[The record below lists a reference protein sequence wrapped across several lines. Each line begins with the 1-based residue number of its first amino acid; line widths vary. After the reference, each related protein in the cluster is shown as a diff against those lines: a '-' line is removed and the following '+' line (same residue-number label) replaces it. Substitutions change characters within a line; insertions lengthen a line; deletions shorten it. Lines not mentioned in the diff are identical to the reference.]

1 MQAPIA
7 KKVPTT
13 LTAHQHD
20 RQDDY
25 YWMNQR
31 EDPEVIAHL
40 EAENAYFEART
51 QVQSELRET
60 LFQEIKGR
68 IKEDDSSVPYVKDG
82 YEYQT
87 KFETGDQYP
96 RFLRRKLDEAEAQ
109 LMLNVNE
116 MAEPYDFYN
125 VGGLNVSDDNRYL
138 AYGEDTI
145 SRRIYTIHIKDL
157 LTGQNLPDQIP
168 NTTGG
173 SVWSACGE
181 YLFYSV
187 KDEALR
193 PYKIMRHRIGT
204 APQDDAVI
212 YEETDETFRAFVG
225 RSKSK
230 KWIVVGSAQT
240 VSTEYHLL
248 RADDPL
254 GELRCFQPR
263 ERNLEYSIAHI
274 EDRFYVLTNKDA
286 KNFQLMVTHEDQT
299 GQDNWQTVIPHRSDT
314 LLEDVELF
322 KKFLVLT
329 ERTNGLTHLRIMEN
343 SAERPIPPPTSSFR
357 VADTPLVTP
366 DAAQRS
372 PGSATSASSEIKN
385 RESRIENRESYY
397 LPFPDEAYMAYTSV
411 NPEFDTQTLRFGYQ
425 SMTTPASTFDYDM
438 VSREKTL
445 LKQQPVLGEF
455 SPSDY
460 VSERRFSDSRDGTKV
475 PLSIVYHKDTPKD
488 GTAPL
493 LLYAY
498 GSYGHSMDPYFS
510 VARLSLLNRGFIFV
524 IAHIRGGEEMGRSWY
539 EDGKL
544 LNKKNTFTDFIDAG
558 EWLLAN
564 NYTAKEN
571 LFAMGGSAGGL
582 LMGAVANMRP
592 DLWAGVVAQ
601 VPFVDVV
608 TTMLDDSIP
617 LTTGEYDEWGNPNEK
632 DYYDYILSYSPY
644 DQVEAKDYPNMLVT
658 TGLHDSQVQYWE
670 PAKWVAKLRELK
682 TDDNEL
688 LLHTDMKVG
697 HGGASGRFDSIK
709 DIARDYAWVI
719 NLAEKG

>member
-1 MQAPIA
+1 MTAPKA
-7 KKVPTT
+7 KKQAKT

-20 RQDDY
+20 RTDNY

-40 EAENAYFEART
+40 ELENAYFDAQTEN
-51 QVQSELRET
+51 QQELRDE
-60 LFQEIKGR
+60 LFAEIKGR
-68 IKEDDSSVPYVKDG
+68 IKEDDSSVPYTKNG

-96 RFLRRKLDEAEAQ
+96 RYLRRKTDAPDAQ

-116 MAEPYDFYN
+116 MAEPHDFYN
-125 VGGLNVSDDNRYL
+125 IAGLNVSDDNRYL

-157 LTGQNLPDQIP
+157 QTGHNLPDQIP
-168 NTTGG
+168 NSTGG
-173 SVWSACGE
+173 SVWSACGK

-193 PYKIMRHRIGT
+193 PYKIMRHAINS
-204 APQDDAVI
+204 APQDDVVV
-212 YEETDETFRAFVG
+212 YEENDDTFRAFVG

-230 KWIVVGSAQT
+230 KYIVIGSAQT
-240 VSTEYHLL
+240 VSTEFHLL

-254 GELRCFQPR
+254 GDLRCFQPR
-263 ERNLEYSIAHI
+263 ERDLEYNIAHL
-274 EDRFYVLTNKDA
+274 DDHFYVLTNLGA
-286 KNFQLMVTHEDQT
+286 KNFQLMVTPEDAT
-299 GQDNWQTVIPHRSDT
+299 EKKNWVTVIPHREDT

-322 KKFLVLT
+322 KNFLVLS
-329 ERTNGLTHLRIMEN
+329 ERTNGLTRLRVLSN
-343 SAERPIPPPTSSFR
+343 SDSQSDNREAGTERTRSYAAER
-357 VADTPLVTP
+357 
-366 DAAQRS
+366 
-372 PGSATSASSEIKN
+372 ASH
-385 RESRIENRESYY
+385 Y
-397 LPFPDEAYMAYTSV
+397 LDFTDEAYMAYTSA
-411 NPEFDTQTLRFGYQ
+411 NPEFDTQMLRFGYQ
-425 SMTTPASTFDYDM
+425 SMTTPASTFDYNM
-438 VSREKTL
+438 VTREQTL
-445 LKQQPVLGEF
+445 LKQKPVLGGF
-455 SPSDY
+455 DAANY
-460 VSERRFSDSRDGTKV
+460 RSERRFSGSRDGTKV
-475 PLSIVYHKDTPKD
+475 PLSIVYRAGTKKD
-488 GTAPL
+488 GSAPL

-510 VARLSLLNRGFIFV
+510 VARLSLLDRGFIFV

-539 EDGKL
+539 DDGKL
-544 LNKKNTFTDFIDAG
+544 LKKKNTFTDFIDAG
-558 EWLLAN
+558 EWLIDNA
-564 NYTAKEN
+564 YTTRAK

-582 LMGAVANMRP
+582 LMGAVANLRP
-592 DLWAGVVAQ
+592 DLWAGIVAQ

-617 LTTGEYDEWGNPNEK
+617 LTTGEYDEWGNPNDKAFYE
-632 DYYDYILSYSPY
+632 YIHSYSPY

-682 TDDNEL
+682 TDNNQL

-697 HGGASGRFDSIK
+697 HGGASGRFDAIR
-709 DIARDYAWVI
+709 DVARDYAWVI
-719 NLAEKG
+719 SLANV

>member
-1 MQAPIA
+1 MQAPTAKKIA
-7 KKVPTT
+7 KT

-20 RQDDY
+20 RRDDY

-51 QVQSELRET
+51 QVQSGLRET

-96 RFLRRKLDEAEAQ
+96 RYLRRKLDEDEAQ
-109 LMLNVNE
+109 VMLNVNE
-116 MAEPYDFYN
+116 MAEPHDFYN
-125 VGGLNVSDDNRYL
+125 VGGLTVSDDNRYL
-138 AYGEDTI
+138 AYGEDTV
-145 SRRIYTIHIKDL
+145 SRRIYTIHVKDL
-157 LTGQNLPDQIP
+157 LTGQHLPDQIP

-173 SVWSACGE
+173 SVWSACGQ

-193 PYKIMRHRIGT
+193 PYKIMRHKIGT
-204 APQDDAVI
+204 APQDDAVV
-212 YEETDETFRAFVG
+212 YEETDDTFRAFVY

-230 KWIVVGSAQT
+230 KYIIVGSAQT
-240 VSTEYHLL
+240 ISYEYHLL

-254 GELRCFQPR
+254 GKLRCFQPR
-263 ERNLEYSIAHI
+263 ERDLEYSIAHI
-274 EDRFYVLTNKDA
+274 GDRFYVLTNLDA
-286 KNFQLMVTHEDQT
+286 KNFQLMVTPEDQT
-299 GQDNWQTVIPHRSDT
+299 GKAHWQTVIPHRDDT
-314 LLEDVELF
+314 LLEDVDLF
-322 KKFLVLT
+322 KRFLVLT
-329 ERTNGLTHLRIMEN
+329 ERTNGLTQLRVLEN
-343 SAERPIPPPTSSFR
+343 TDDARAERTEPSDIKSQTSNVKRQKSH
-357 VADTPLVTP
+357 
-366 DAAQRS
+366 
-372 PGSATSASSEIKN
+372 
-385 RESRIENRESYY
+385 Y
-397 LPFPDEAYMAYTSV
+397 LSFPDESYMAYTSV
-411 NPEFDTQTLRFGYQ
+411 NPEFDTETLRFGYQ
-425 SMTTPASTFDYDM
+425 SMTTPASTYDYNM
-438 VSREKTL
+438 VSREKVL

-455 SPSDY
+455 APEDY
-460 VSERRFSDSRDGTKV
+460 VSERRFSESRDGTRV

-488 GTAPL
+488 GSAPL

-510 VARLSLLNRGFIFV
+510 VSRLSLLNRGFIFV
-524 IAHIRGGEEMGRSWY
+524 IAHIRGGEEMGRHWY

-544 LNKKNTFTDFIDAG
+544 LRKKNTFTDFIDAG
-558 EWLLAN
+558 EWLIAN
-564 NYTAKEN
+564 KYTTKES

-632 DYYDYILSYSPY
+632 EYYDYILSYSPY

-697 HGGASGRFDSIK
+697 HGGASGRFDAIK
-709 DIARDYAWVI
+709 DVARDYAWI
-719 NLAEKG
+719 ISLAGKG

>member
-1 MQAPIA
+1 MLPPKA
-7 KKVPTT
+7 KKNPKT
-13 LTAHQHD
+13 LTAHNHS

-25 YWMNQR
+25 YWLNQR
-31 EDPEVIAHL
+31 EDPEVIKHL

-51 QVQSELRET
+51 QVQSGLREE

-96 RFLRRKLDEAEAQ
+96 RYLRRKLDEAEAKM
-109 LMLNVNE
+109 LLNVNE
-116 MAEPYDFYN
+116 MAESYDFYS
-125 VGGLNVSDDNRYL
+125 VGGLNISDDNRYL
-138 AYGEDTI
+138 AYGEDTV
-145 SRRIYTIHIKDL
+145 SRRIYTIYIKDL

-173 SVWSACGE
+173 SVWSADGQ

-187 KDEALR
+187 KDDALR
-193 PYKIMRHRIGT
+193 PYKIMRHRLGT

-212 YEETDETFRAFVG
+212 YEESDETFRAFVG
-225 RSKSK
+225 RTKSK
-230 KWIVVGSAQT
+230 KFIVVGSAQT
-240 VSTEYHLL
+240 ISTEYHLL
-248 RADDPL
+248 RADNPL
-254 GELRCFQPR
+254 GELRVFQPR
-263 ERNLEYSIAHI
+263 ERDLEYSIAHI
-274 EDRFYVLTNKDA
+274 DDRFYVLTNKGA

-299 GQDNWQTVIPHRSDT
+299 AKEHWQTVIPHRKDT
-314 LLEDVELF
+314 LLEDVDLF
-322 KKFLVLT
+322 KNFLVLS
-329 ERTNGLTHLRIMEN
+329 ERTNGLTHLRILAN
-343 SAERPIPPPTSSFR
+343 A
-357 VADTPLVTP
+357 P
-366 DAAQRS
+366 DADDS
-372 PGSATSASSEIKN
+372 GSESNITASGSSVAKY
-385 RESRIENRESYY
+385 SLPHIEYQSDHY
-397 LPFPDEAYMAYTSV
+397 LNFPDEAYMAYTSV
-411 NPEFDTQTLRFGYQ
+411 NPEFNTETLRFGYQ
-425 SMTTPASTFDYDM
+425 SMTTPASTYDYDM
-438 VSREKTL
+438 VSREQTL
-445 LKQQPVLGEF
+445 LKQQPVLGKF
-455 SPSDY
+455 SSDDY
-460 VSERRFSDSRDGTKV
+460 VSERRFSESRDGTKV
-475 PLSIVYHKDTPKD
+475 PLSIVYKKDTPKD
-488 GTAPL
+488 GSAPL

-524 IAHIRGGEEMGRSWY
+524 ITHVRGGEEMGRHWY

-544 LNKKNTFTDFIDAG
+544 LKKKNTFTDFVDAA

-564 NYTAKEN
+564 DYTTKAS

-582 LMGAVANMRP
+582 LMGAIANMRP
-592 DLWAGVVAQ
+592 DLWCGVVAQ

-632 DYYDYILSYSPY
+632 EYYDYILGYSPY

-709 DIARDYAWVI
+709 DVARDYAWV
-719 NLAEKG
+719 LSLSPQKSTP

>member
-1 MQAPIA
+1 MLPPKA
-7 KKVPTT
+7 KKSPKT
-13 LTAHQHD
+13 LTAHKHD

-25 YWMNQR
+25 YWLNQR
-31 EDPEVIAHL
+31 EDPEVIKHL

-51 QVQSELRET
+51 QVQSGLREE

-68 IKEDDSSVPYVKDG
+68 IKEDDSSVPYTKDG

-87 KFETGDQYP
+87 KYETGDQYP
-96 RFLRRKLDEAEAQ
+96 RYLRRKLDETEAKM
-109 LMLNVNE
+109 LLNVNE

-125 VGGLNVSDDNRYL
+125 IGGLNVTDDNRYL
-138 AYGEDTI
+138 AYGEDTV

-157 LTGQNLPDQIP
+157 LTGENLADKIP

-173 SVWSACGE
+173 SVWSADGQ

-204 APQDDAVI
+204 NPEEDVMI
-212 YEETDETFRAFVG
+212 YEESDETFRAFVG

-230 KWIVVGSAQT
+230 KFIVVGSAQT
-240 VSTEYHLL
+240 ISTEYHLL

-254 GELRCFQPR
+254 GDLRCFQPR
-263 ERNLEYSIAHI
+263 ERNLEYGLAHI
-274 EDRFYVLTNKDA
+274 DDRFYILTNKDA

-299 GQDNWQTVIPHRSDT
+299 AKENWKTVIPNRKDT
-314 LLEDVELF
+314 LLEDVDLF
-322 KKFLVLT
+322 KNFLVLS
-329 ERTNGLTHLRIMEN
+329 ERTNGLTRLRIISNTSNDGDN
-343 SAERPIPPPTSSFR
+343 S
-357 VADTPLVTP
+357 
-366 DAAQRS
+366 
-372 PGSATSASSEIKN
+372 GSQIKN
-385 RESRIENRESYY
+385 RESRIENRESFY
-397 LPFPDEAYMAYTSV
+397 LDFPDEAYMAYTSV
-411 NPEFDTQTLRFGYQ
+411 NPEFDTEILRFGYQ
-425 SMTTPASTFDYDM
+425 SMTTPASTYDYNM

-455 SPSDY
+455 SSDDY
-460 VSERRFSDSRDGTKV
+460 VSERRFSASQDGTKV

-488 GTAPL
+488 GSAPL

-524 IAHIRGGEEMGRSWY
+524 IAHIRGGEEMGRHWY

-544 LNKKNTFTDFIDAG
+544 LKKKNTFTDFVDAA

-564 NYTAKEN
+564 NYTSKAG

-592 DLWAGVVAQ
+592 DLWKGVVAQ

-608 TTMLDDSIP
+608 TTMLDDTIP
-617 LTTGEYDEWGNPNEK
+617 LTTGEYDEWGNPNDKE
-632 DYYDYILSYSPY
+632 YYDYILSYSPY
-644 DQVEAKDYPNMLVT
+644 DQVEAKGYPNMLVT

-709 DIARDYAWVI
+709 DVARDYAWLISHV
-719 NLAEKG
+719 

>member
-1 MQAPIA
+1 MNAPIA
-7 KKVPTT
+7 KKVPKT
-13 LTAHQHD
+13 LTAHNHD

-25 YWMNQR
+25 YWLNQR
-31 EDPEVIAHL
+31 EDPAVIAHL

-51 QVQSELRET
+51 QEQSGLREE

-68 IKEDDSSVPYVKDG
+68 IKEDDSSVPYMKDG

-96 RFLRRKLDEAEAQ
+96 RYLRRKLDEDEAK
-109 LMLNVNE
+109 LLLNVNE

-145 SRRIYTIHIKDL
+145 SRRIYTIHVKDL

-173 SVWSACGE
+173 SVWSACGQ

-212 YEETDETFRAFVG
+212 YEESDETFRAFVG

-230 KWIVVGSAQT
+230 KYIVVGSAQT

-254 GELRCFQPR
+254 GHLRVFQPR

-274 EDRFYVLTNKDA
+274 DNRFYILTNKDA

-299 GQDNWQTVIPHRSDT
+299 TKENWQTVIPHRPDT
-314 LLEDVELF
+314 LLEDVDLF
-322 KKFLVLT
+322 KKFLVLS
-329 ERTNGLTHLRIMEN
+329 ERTNGLTRLRIMEN
-343 SAERPIPPPTSSFR
+343 SSTPPPTSHLPR
-357 VADTPLVTP
+357 GEG
-366 DAAQRS
+366 
-372 PGSATSASSEIKN
+372 PGVSDH
-385 RESRIENRESYY
+385 Y
-397 LPFPDEAYMAYTSV
+397 LNFPDEAYMAYTSI
-411 NPEFDTQTLRFGYQ
+411 NPEFDTETLRFGYQ
-425 SMTTPASTFDYDM
+425 SMTTPASTFDYNM
-438 VSREKTL
+438 VTREKTL

-455 SPSDY
+455 SPEDY
-460 VSERRFSDSRDGTKV
+460 VSERRFSESRDGTTV

-488 GTAPL
+488 GSAPL

-544 LNKKNTFTDFIDAG
+544 LKKKNTFTDFIDAG
-558 EWLLAN
+558 EWLLTN
-564 NYTAKEN
+564 NYTAKAK

-709 DIARDYAWVI
+709 DIARDYAWI
-719 NLAEKG
+719 ISKRT